1 MRRKMRRIGSS
12 LLLIATL
19 VIPAV
24 RGGDKKSA
32 VSYALVAGTVFREP
46 GFALAGA
53 EVVLVPD
60 SAGGTPAKV
69 KKVEAR
75 SDARGEFAFRVP
87 PVPMRYTIRVSAK
100 GYQPEEKS
108 VSVEGEQRADATFLL
123 RAESK

>member
-1 MRRKMRRIGSS
+1 MRRIGSS
-12 LLLIATL
+12 LLLVATL
-19 VIPAV
+19 LIPAV
-24 RGGDKKSA
+24 RGGDKRTA

-60 SAGGTPAKV
+60 SAGGQTPGKI
-69 KKVEAR
+69 KKMEAR